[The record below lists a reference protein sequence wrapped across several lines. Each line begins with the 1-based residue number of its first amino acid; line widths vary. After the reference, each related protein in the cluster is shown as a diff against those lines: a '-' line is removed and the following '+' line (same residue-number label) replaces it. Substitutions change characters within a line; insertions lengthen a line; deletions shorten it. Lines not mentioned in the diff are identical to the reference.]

1 MCYYR
6 LILLG
11 ISTFFLLLRPFI
23 LCYNLLMPIQE
34 PITVLT
40 NLPILIFSLYCFY
53 SLYRKP
59 SGASL
64 FALPF
69 LFLALMTLCGTLFHI
84 NNATLMP
91 LQKYGTMIFGGLFG
105 ASLAL
110 AAIFDN
116 FRPGPARLLSVFP
129 FAALILYLP
138 AIRNDSF
145 LPFILLL
152 LFNIL
157 IIFIAYL
164 KSFPS
169 KKAMFIYGA
178 CAAFI
183 LAGFV
188 QTQPLKLLVFNNNDL
203 FHLVS
208 LTSIALLYAGLNNS

>member
-1 MCYYR
+1 M
-6 LILLG
+6 
-11 ISTFFLLLRPFI
+11 S
-23 LCYNLLMPIQE
+23 IQE

-40 NLPILIFSLYCFY
+40 NLPILIFSLYCFN
-53 SLYRKP
+53 SLRRKP
-59 SGASL
+59 SRASL

-110 AAIFDN
+110 AALFDN
-116 FRPGPARLLSVFP
+116 FKPGTARLLSIFP
-129 FAALILYLP
+129 LASLIIYLP

-164 KSFPS
+164 KSFPG
-169 KKAMFIYGA
+169 KKTLFIYGA

-183 LAGFV
+183 LAGFI

-203 FHLVS
+203 FHLIS
-208 LTSIALLYAGLNNS
+208 LISVALLYIGLSATPLPPRPKRLCPVFVVKLDS